1 MDPLQIVIVA
11 VIAAAALF
19 AVLAPRLRSHR
30 LRARFGPEYDRT
42 VLVHEGDVRAAEH
55 DLTDRLALR
64 RRVKTVPVEAAD
76 RDRYLAELRGLQAL
90 FVEDPRQSAV
100 RTARLLDSLLTD
112 MGYPGEGRPEVLSV
126 DHAARLPAYRDARR
140 ALDNPGADSEEL
152 RCSVIAVRDLI
163 VELLHE
169 ERTGALA
176 RH

>member
-1 MDPLQIVIVA
+1 MALQIVVVA
-11 VIAAAALF
+11 VVAAAALF

-30 LRARFGPEYDRT
+30 LRARFGPEYDRA
-42 VLVHEGDVRAAEH
+42 VLAHDGDVRAAEH
-55 DLTDRLALR
+55 DLTDRVALR

-112 MGYPGEGRPEVLSV
+112 LGYPGEDRPELLSV
-126 DHAARLPAYRDARR
+126 DHATRVPAYRDARR
-140 ALDNPGADSEEL
+140 TLDDPGADSEEL
-152 RCSVIAVRDLI
+152 RRSVIAARDL
-163 VELLHE
+163 VVALLHDE
-169 ERTGALA
+169 QTGVPV

>member
-1 MDPLQIVIVA
+1 MEVLHIVVVA
-11 VIAAAALF
+11 VVAAAALF
-19 AVLAPRLRSHR
+19 AVLTPRLRSRR
-30 LRARFGPEYDRT
+30 LRERFGPEYDRT
-42 VLVHEGDVRAAEH
+42 VLVHNGDTRAAEH

-112 MGYPGEGRPEVLSV
+112 MGYPGEDRPEVLSV
-126 DHAARLPAYRDARR
+126 DHAARVPAYRDARR
-140 ALDNPGADSEEL
+140 TLDDPGADSEDL
-152 RCSVIAVRDLI
+152 RRSVIAVRDLV
-163 VELLHE
+163 VELLGDD
-169 ERTGALA
+169 RGDVLT